1 MEITQ
6 LSPKMLT
13 LPVGGNTVSI
23 ARQLWALEPWEGDD
37 DEPELPGYWAIKGKF
52 SVNGSRSCAELAVL
66 HHLRGSGWDGRWV
79 SAWGNGKLFS
89 DWPPGPGVKSIT
101 QAGAPRWAAE
111 IFERLLDANR
121 RSFGG
126 FFDVFVWREPGE
138 VRFYEV
144 KVGEDDINLNQRRFV
159 ERALG
164 LDHPLEEFTIIE
176 VPKPTARI
184 LHGER
189 ASDVHIRPTQPSA
202 EARKY
207 TDGTIA
213 DVLARMKASQNASPY
228 LEAAAEALQALGYE
242 LRASRVRKPGTKPRE
257 NHLRI
262 MHPAYTA
269 HGIGYL
275 KLSNVTFTRWSD
287 RGPLGGLSGA
297 NLTDGEVIFST
308 ANGIDEAISAAKLI
322 ARLIT
327 ANGA

>member
-13 LPVGGNTVSI
+13 LPAGGSTVSI

-37 DEPELPGYWAIKGKF
+37 EPGLPGYWAIKGKF

-89 DWPPGPGVKSIT
+89 EWPPGQGVKSIT
-101 QAGAPRWAAE
+101 QADAPRWAAE

-144 KVGEDDINLNQRRFV
+144 KVGDDDINLNQRKFV

-164 LDHPLEEFTIIE
+164 LDHRLEDFTIIE
-176 VPKPTARI
+176 VVKPTARV
-184 LHGER
+184 LHGDR
-189 ASDVHIRPTQPSA
+189 VSDVRIQTTQPGD
-202 EARKY
+202 EAWQD
-207 TDGTIA
+207 TGGTIA
-213 DVLARMKASQNASPY
+213 EVLARMKASQNASLY
-228 LEAAAEALQALGYE
+228 LGAAAEALQALGYE
-242 LRASRVRKPGTKPRE
+242 LRASRVRKPGAKPRE

-275 KLSNVTFTRWSD
+275 KPSNVAFTRWSD
-287 RGPLGGLSGA
+287 RGPLSGLSGA
-297 NLTDGEVIFST
+297 ELTDREVIFSI
-308 ANGIDEAISAAKLI
+308 ANGVHEALSAAKLI

-327 ANGA
+327 PSGA

>member
-6 LSPKMLT
+6 LSPQMLT
-13 LPVGGNTVSI
+13 LPDGGNTVSI

-37 DEPELPGYWAIKGKF
+37 DEPELPKYWAIKGKF

-66 HHLRGSGWDGRWV
+66 HHLRCSGWDGRWV

-89 DWPPGPGVKSIT
+89 EWPPGPGLKSIT
-101 QAGAPRWAAE
+101 QAGAPPWAAE

-121 RSFGG
+121 RSYGG

-138 VRFYEV
+138 VKFYEV
-144 KVGEDDINLNQRRFV
+144 KVGEDDINLNQRKFV

-164 LDHPLEEFTIIE
+164 LDHRPEEFTIIE
-176 VPKPTARI
+176 VLKPPARI

-189 ASDVHIRPTQPSA
+189 ASDVRIQTTQPGD
-202 EARKY
+202 EAQQD
-207 TDGTIA
+207 TGGTTA
-213 DVLARMKASQNASPY
+213 DVLARMKASQNASLY
-228 LEAAAEALQALGYE
+228 LGPAAEALQALGYE
-242 LRASRVRKPGTKPRE
+242 LRPSNLRKPGTKPRE

-287 RGPLGGLSGA
+287 RGPLGDLGGA
-297 NLTDGEVIFST
+297 KLTDREVIFSI
-308 ANGIDEAISAAKLI
+308 ANGIDEALQ
-322 ARLIT
+322 
-327 ANGA
+327 